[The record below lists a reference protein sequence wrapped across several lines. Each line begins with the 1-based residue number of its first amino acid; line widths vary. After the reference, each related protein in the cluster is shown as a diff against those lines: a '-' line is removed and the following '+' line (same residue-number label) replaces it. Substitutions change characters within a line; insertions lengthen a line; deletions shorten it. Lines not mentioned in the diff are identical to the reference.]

1 MKYIYVVT
9 FKESGKKLYYT
20 SINAL
25 YTAHRRDYLGVS
37 KSRIG
42 RVIPQKFRYENRF
55 VVIEKLSAYNK
66 SDVLKGEDKK
76 Q

>member
-9 FKESGKKLYYT
+9 FKESGEKIYYT
-20 SINAL
+20 SIDAL
-25 YTAHRRDYLGVS
+25 YTAHRREYLGVS

-42 RVIPQKFRYENRF
+42 RVIPQKFRYENRL
-55 VVIEKLSAYNK
+55 VVIEKHPVYNK
-66 SDVLKGEDKK
+66 SDVLKRENMG